1 MAKPINL
8 YQGAA
13 PAAMAQMGQGMAEVG
28 ANIGRTLQRGYESM
42 GQGIASGIT
51 AVADAYKQSKE
62 DEAKFNATKRMVKAF
77 EGYLPKQKDP
87 VTGKE
92 FSPMANELNAILND
106 TGISTREKIN
116 MAPLVM
122 SFLGNAQQQYGRES
136 VANIMNAGRVEAA
149 GARKPSPMTGTGFGQ
164 VPTVDQLLD
173 APVGQPQTGSYNFG
187 LPRNPSQGNPSG
199 LTGNRTS
206 LNQMPPTRANPETG
220 VPQFWDPVNKRYI
233 DEELYFN
240 PKTLALED

>member
-1 MAKPINL
+1 M
-8 YQGAA
+8 G
-13 PAAMAQMGQGMAEVG
+13 MMGQGILEAG
-28 ANIGRTLQRGYESM
+28 ARIGQTIQGGYESM
-42 GQGIASGIT
+42 GKGLASGVN
-51 AVADAYKQSKE
+51 AAASAYKEYKDDQ
-62 DEAKFNATKRMVKAF
+62 AKFNATKKMVKAF

-106 TGISTREKIN
+106 TTISTREKVN
-116 MAPLVM
+116 MTPLVM

-149 GARKPSPMTGTGFGQ
+149 GARRPAPMSGTGFGQ
-164 VPTVDQLLD
+164 VPTVDQILD
-173 APVGQPQTGSYNFG
+173 APANPPQARGNNFN
-187 LPRNPSQGNPSG
+187 LPENPSQGDPSA
-199 LTGNRTS
+199 LTGRRTS
-206 LNQMPPTRANPETG
+206 LSQMPPTRANPETG

-240 PKTLALED
+240 PKTLSIED